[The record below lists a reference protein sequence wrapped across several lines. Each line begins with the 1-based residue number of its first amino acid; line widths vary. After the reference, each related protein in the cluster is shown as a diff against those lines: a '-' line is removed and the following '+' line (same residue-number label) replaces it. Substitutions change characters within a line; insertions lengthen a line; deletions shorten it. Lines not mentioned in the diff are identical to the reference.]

1 MAQTL
6 IDLAQLILDSAKR
19 IDGVCKERNV
29 TFPSLNEPFT
39 PDGEAIR
46 MDPQV
51 AMSIALIT
59 ASADQL
65 IATAA
70 MPAMTV
76 LVNAMSVGHSCAA
89 RTASHMTF
97 QFHISSAIRVALECN
112 VSEALL
118 AAGPQ
123 VCDRWICF
131 RLFR

>member
-6 IDLAQLILDSAKR
+6 VDLAQLILDSAKR

-29 TFPSLNEPFT
+29 TFPSLDEPLT
-39 PDGEAIR
+39 PDSEAIR

-70 MPAMTV
+70 APVLTV
-76 LVNAMSVGHSCAA
+76 MANAMSVSDGGAA
-89 RTASHMTF
+89 RMTFHIIF
-97 QFHISSAIRVALECN
+97 QFHVSSAIRVAVGCN
-112 VSEALL
+112 VAETLL

-123 VCDRWICF
+123 ACDRLICF
-131 RLFR
+131 HISR